1 MKRIEQEKITE
12 FHQENPVTMMEVD
25 PIIEGVETS
34 VLKVE
39 LKIKTGEEDITD
51 ETVYSIQQAKLRTE
65 EDLKKKLAEEKKQ
78 AVRADIQ
85 KLRDKFVILHN
96 KN

>member
-1 MKRIEQEKITE
+1 
-12 FHQENPVTMMEVD
+12 MMEVD

-51 ETVYSIQQAKLRTE
+51 ETVYSI
-65 EDLKKKLAEEKKQ
+65 
-78 AVRADIQ
+78 
-85 KLRDKFVILHN
+85 
-96 KN
+96 